1 MYQSV
6 LYKVHKEA
14 NVKASTLRFSFDI
27 GFLSNLD
34 NIPYMYNK
42 GEPTSENCDKTLH
55 FSALFPL
62 ATSEASGKWK
72 SDVASDFD

>member
-14 NVKASTLRFSFDI
+14 NVEASTLRFSFDI

-42 GEPTSENCDKTLH
+42 GEPSL
-55 FSALFPL
+55 
-62 ATSEASGKWK
+62 
-72 SDVASDFD
+72 